1 MQAHI
6 PNLNSQQRAAAE
18 HPGGPLLIAAGA
30 GSGKTHTLTSRIY
43 YLLSTLAVPPEKILA
58 ITFTNK
64 AAEEMRRRVI
74 QDSRFRIQDLFIGT
88 FHSFGARLLRL
99 EARRLGRTA
108 DFAIFDENDSLSIV
122 KGIIKSYNLP
132 KEDYAPPAVRALIS
146 NAKNELAS
154 RESHIKECGLMD
166 SETVTALFAD
176 YELMLE
182 KNNAFDFDDLI
193 EKPVRLMQ
201 AHPDFLAVMQA
212 RYLHILIDEYQ
223 DINTVQ
229 YKLVRALAHK
239 HQNISVVGDDAQ
251 SIYAFRGA
259 DFRNFLNFE
268 RDWQNATVVLLEE
281 NYRSTPT
288 ILAAANAII
297 KNNTLQKQKNLW
309 TKNPAG
315 DLIRVYAA
323 TDENDEAEW
332 VVKEI
337 LKLTTS
343 QVVNL
348 ENIALIYRTNAQS
361 RALEQTLIAAGIP
374 YRIFGGIRFYDR
386 KEIKDILAALRL
398 ANNPA
403 DTVSAERLRKNFS
416 KGKAVLLLHHLPDVG
431 KTKTIIELIDYF
443 MNTTHYLEY
452 LKNNYQN
459 YEDRLENIQGLISFA
474 ENFEGGDLTNFLEQA
489 TLAQGHDTPQGRKG
503 VNLMTIHLS
512 KGLEFNTVFVVGAS
526 EGTLPHHRSYET
538 LEGMEEE
545 RRLMYVAI
553 TRAEKNAFL
562 SFSNIPSR
570 FLHEI
575 DGDLIRF
582 TNAENKSS
590 RGYLGRRRG
599 AGRAMGAGRARTLPN
614 EDELWLDYE

>member
-1 MQAHI
+1 MQLNI
-6 PNLNSQQRAAAE
+6 PDLNPQQRAASE
-18 HPGGPLLIAAGA
+18 HPSGPLLIAAGA
-30 GSGKTHTLTSRIY
+30 GSGKTHTLTNRIH
-43 YLLSTLAVPPEKILA
+43 YLLRTVAVPPEKILA

-64 AAEEMRRRVI
+64 AAEEMKRRVEAPPG
-74 QDSRFRIQDLFIGT
+74 LFIGT
-88 FHSFGARLLRL
+88 FHSFGARLLRT

-108 DFAIFDENDSLSIV
+108 DFAIFDEDDSLSIM
-122 KGIIKSYNLP
+122 KNIMKSYNLQ
-132 KEDYAPPAVRALIS
+132 KEDYAPPTVRALIS
-146 NAKNELAS
+146 NAKNELTPS
-154 RESHIKECGLMD
+154 ESFMKKTGLMD
-166 SETVTALFAD
+166 PETIAALFQD
-176 YELMLE
+176 YERQLE

-193 EKPVRLMQ
+193 EKPVRLMR
-201 AHPDFLAVMQA
+201 AHSDFLGLMQA

-223 DINTVQ
+223 DINTAQ
-229 YKLVRALAHK
+229 YELVRALARK
-239 HQNISVVGDDAQ
+239 HQNLSVVGDDAQ

-268 RDWQNATVVLLEE
+268 RDWQHATVVLLEE

-315 DLIRVYAA
+315 DLIHVYAA
-323 TDENDEAEW
+323 QNENNEAEW

-337 LKLTTS
+337 IKLSPS
-343 QVVNL
+343 QGITL
-348 ENIALIYRTNAQS
+348 EDIALIYRTNAQS

-403 DTVSAERLRKNFS
+403 NTVSAERLRKNFS
-416 KGKAVLLLHHLPDVG
+416 KGKAALLLNNLPKIG

-443 MNTTHYLEY
+443 MNTTQYIEY

-459 YEDRLENIQGLISFA
+459 YEDRLENIHGLIAFA
-474 ENFEGGDLTNFLEQA
+474 ESFTGGDLTDFLEQA
-489 TLAQGHDTPQGRKG
+489 TLAQSHDTPQGKKG

-512 KGLEFNTVFVVGAS
+512 KGLEFNTVFIVGVS

-538 LEGMEEE
+538 REGIEEE
-545 RRLMYVAI
+545 RRLMYVAV
-553 TRAEKNAFL
+553 TRAEKKVFL

-575 DGDLIRF
+575 DGDLMHF
-582 TNAENKSS
+582 VTTEKK
-590 RGYLGRRRG
+590 GR
-599 AGRAMGAGRARTLPN
+599 GRALPH
-614 EDELWLDYE
+614 EEEMWLEYD

>member
-1 MQAHI
+1 MQ
-6 PNLNSQQRAAAE
+6 PNTPDLNPQQRAAAE
-18 HPGGPLLIAAGA
+18 HPTGPLLIAAGA
-30 GSGKTHTLTSRIY
+30 GSGKTHTLMKRIH
-43 YLLSTLAVPPEKILA
+43 YLLTISAVPPEKILA

-64 AAEEMRRRVI
+64 AAEEMKRRVKAP
-74 QDSRFRIQDLFIGT
+74 SGLFIGT
-88 FHSFGARLLRL
+88 FHSFGARVLRHA
-99 EARRLGRTA
+99 ARRLGRTA
-108 DFAIFDENDSLSIV
+108 DFTIFDEDDSLSLLKSIV
-122 KGIIKSYNLP
+122 KNYNLP

-146 NAKNELAS
+146 HAKNELTSAAS
-154 RESHIKECGLMD
+154 FTKKTGSMD
-166 SETVTALFAD
+166 PETVTALFAD
-176 YELMLE
+176 YERSLE

-201 AHPDFLAVMQA
+201 AHPDFLECMQA
-212 RYLHILIDEYQ
+212 RYAHILIDEYQ
-223 DINTVQ
+223 DINTAQ
-229 YKLVRALAHK
+229 YELVRALAHT
-239 HQNISVVGDDAQ
+239 HRNVSVVGDDAQ
-251 SIYAFRGA
+251 SIYGFRGA

-268 RDWQNATVVLLEE
+268 RDWHHATVVLLEE

-315 DLIRVYAA
+315 SLIRVYAA
-323 TDENDEAEW
+323 QDENDEAEW

-343 QVVNL
+343 HAVNL
-348 ENIALIYRTNAQS
+348 EAIALIYRTNAQS

-416 KGKAVLLLHHLPDVG
+416 KGTATLLLRDLPQIG
-431 KTKTIIELIDYF
+431 KTKTIITLIDYF
-443 MNTTHYLEY
+443 MNTTHYIEY

-459 YEDRLENIQGLISFA
+459 YEDRLENIHGLIAFAHSFKD
-474 ENFEGGDLTNFLEQA
+474 GDLTVFLEQA
-489 TLAQGHDTPQGRKG
+489 TLAQSHDTPQGRVG

-512 KGLEFNTVFVVGAS
+512 KGLEFNTVFVVGVS
-526 EGTLPHHRSYET
+526 EGTLPHHRSYEK
-538 LEGMEEE
+538 LAEMEEE
-545 RRLMYVAI
+545 RRLMYVAV
-553 TRAEKNAFL
+553 TRAEKNVFL

-575 DGDLIRF
+575 DGDLVRF
-582 TNAENKSS
+582 VNTEKKG
-590 RGYLGRRRG
+590 RGT
-599 AGRAMGAGRARTLPN
+599 TLPDQ
-614 EDELWLDYE
+614 EEMWLEYE

>member
-1 MQAHI
+1 MQASI
-6 PNLNSQQRAAAE
+6 SDLNPQQRAATE

-30 GSGKTHTLTSRIY
+30 GSGKTHTLTSRIH
-43 YLLSTLAVPPEKILA
+43 YLLTTGAVPPDKIIA

-64 AAEEMRRRVI
+64 AAEEMKRRV
-74 QDSRFRIQDLFIGT
+74 SAPPGLFIGT

-108 DFAIFDENDSLSIV
+108 DFAIFNEDDSLSIM
-122 KGIIKSYNLP
+122 KSILKSYNML
-132 KEDYAPPAVRALIS
+132 KEEYAPPVIRSIIS
-146 NAKNELAS
+146 DAKNELAVPQS
-154 RESHIKECGLMD
+154 RTKKFGLMNP
-166 SETVTALFAD
+166 EIVTALFLD
-176 YELMLE
+176 YERQLE
-182 KNNAFDFDDLI
+182 KNNAFDLDDLI
-193 EKPVRLMQ
+193 EKPVRLMRT
-201 AHPDFLAVMQA
+201 HPDFRECMQA

-223 DINTVQ
+223 DINTAQ
-229 YKLVRALAHK
+229 YELVRALAQK
-239 HQNISVVGDDAQ
+239 HQNLSVVGDDAQ

-315 DLIRVYAA
+315 GLIRVYAA
-323 TDENDEAEW
+323 RDENDEAEW

-337 LKLTTS
+337 MKLSPS
-343 QVVNL
+343 QGDTL
-348 ENIALIYRTNAQS
+348 EDIALIYRTNAQS
-361 RALEQTLIAAGIP
+361 RALEQTLIASGIP

-416 KGKAVLLLHHLPDVG
+416 KGAAALLLRDLPQIG
-431 KTKTIIELIDYF
+431 KTKTIIKLIDYF
-443 MNTTHYLEY
+443 MNTTHYIEY

-459 YEDRLENIQGLISFA
+459 YEDRLENIHGLIAFA
-474 ENFEGGDLTNFLEQA
+474 ESFKEGNLTAFLEQA
-489 TLAQGHDTPQGRKG
+489 TLAQSHDTPQRKTG

-512 KGLEFNTVFVVGAS
+512 KGLEFNTVFVVGVS
-526 EGTLPHHRSYET
+526 EGILPHHRSYAT
-538 LEGMEEE
+538 PEGIEEE
-545 RRLMYVAI
+545 RRLMYVAV
-553 TRAEKNAFL
+553 TRAEKNVCV

-575 DGDLIRF
+575 DGDLVQLV
-582 TNAENKSS
+582 NAAEKGS
-590 RGYLGRRRG
+590 
-599 AGRAMGAGRARTLPN
+599 GRALP
-614 EDELWLDYE
+614 DEEEMWLEYD